1 MKNFAKIAAM
11 AALALGA
18 ATASAQAACDRDASS
33 ETVLGA
39 GSGALVGGLASHSVV
54 GAAVGGVAGGLI
66 GNSIGHANNRE
77 DCRREAEYYRQRDD
91 FYRDRQAYNQTYDDA
106 YVRGLRDGRY
116 DAERRYSD
124 DRPPDG
130 YIGHDGEVHEF
141 PD

>member
-1 MKNFAKIAAM
+1 MKTFAKM
-11 AALALGA
+11 AATAVLALGA
-18 ATASAQAACDRDASS
+18 ATVSAQAACDRDAST

-77 DCRREAEYYRQRDD
+77 DCRREAENYRERED
-91 FYRDRQAYNQTYDDA
+91 FYRDRQAYNDA
-106 YVRGLRDGRY
+106 YDRGLRDGH
-116 DAERRYSD
+116 DDVARRDYP

-130 YIGHDGEVHEF
+130 YIGHDGEVHDY